1 MGNANADVVELE
13 RGRRRRRCDLMV
25 YVGRTWTRAKELALD
40 GIEAGR
46 AHRVE
51 PTQEYPLVALAYDI
65 QGRGVVRKART
76 GQVLSGVQLLG
87 ASTGTWN
94 QL

>member
-1 MGNANADVVELE
+1 MAGV
-13 RGRRRRRCDLMV
+13 
-25 YVGRTWTRAKELALD
+25 
-40 GIEAGR
+40 EAGH
-46 AHRVE
+46 AHGVE
-51 PTQEYPLVALAYDI
+51 PTQEYPLVALVYDV

-87 ASTGTWN
+87 VSTGTWN

>member
-1 MGNANADVVELE
+1 MGNFLWTK
-13 RGRRRRRCDLMV
+13 GRRRRCDLMV
-25 YVGRTWTRAKELALD
+25 YVGRTWMQAEELTLD

-46 AHRVE
+46 AHGIE
-51 PTQEYPLVALAYDI
+51 HAQEYPLVALVYDV
-65 QGRGVVRKART
+65 QGGGVVRKART

-94 QL
+94 WL